1 MKILLVNP
9 NSQFLISEKV
19 FPSLGPLY
27 LSAYLKENGYSDI
40 SMIDM
45 NDEKPLPACVEADIV
60 GIYSNTPQFP
70 AAVRLIHDIKAAN
83 RIKDALYVMGGP
95 HVSGKPEDAASE
107 ADIIVIGEGER
118 AFLDIVRAK
127 DDGLATDKIVKRD
140 YMPDLDSIPFPD
152 MDIIDIRSY
161 KYYLEGLLT
170 TTLITSRGCPFG
182 CNFCANNAWG
192 KTLRMASAGRVYEE
206 VCLLKEKYGYR
217 AFMFFDDTMTVN
229 KKRMMEICGL
239 LKGLGIIYRCFIR
252 SDTVCPEVLK
262 AMRDSGCVE
271 VGIGLESGSP
281 RILKIVNKGETVE
294 KNLQAIKECHSLG
307 IRVKGFVIIGL
318 PGENRESVRETM
330 DFLDEAR
337 LDDLDISI
345 YTPYPGSYIYKNREK
360 FDINFKDD
368 YEHAWYKGRPG
379 QYRSSAST
387 SSLTSEDIVKIRD
400 NIEAEY
406 KNNKLFNLQSAS

>member
-1 MKILLVNP
+1 
-9 NSQFLISEKV
+9 
-19 FPSLGPLY
+19 
-27 LSAYLKENGYSDI
+27 
-40 SMIDM
+40 
-45 NDEKPLPACVEADIV
+45 
-60 GIYSNTPQFP
+60 
-70 AAVRLIHDIKAAN
+70 
-83 RIKDALYVMGGP
+83 
-95 HVSGKPEDAASE
+95 
-107 ADIIVIGEGER
+107 
-118 AFLDIVRAK
+118 
-127 DDGLATDKIVKRD
+127 
-140 YMPDLDSIPFPD
+140 
-152 MDIIDIRSY
+152 
-161 KYYLEGLLT
+161 
-170 TTLITSRGCPFG
+170 
-182 CNFCANNAWG
+182 
-192 KTLRMASAGRVYEE
+192 
-206 VCLLKEKYGYR
+206 
-217 AFMFFDDTMTVN
+217 MTVN

-294 KNLQAIKECHSLG
+294 KNLQAIKQCHSLG

-400 NIEAEY
+400 HIEAEY